1 MQTDYERVILVKPEV
16 FVYRI
21 PPRTTNR
28 AYRFA
33 TFKYVFV
40 NL

>member
-1 MQTDYERVILVKPEV
+1 MQADSFDYERVLLVKPEV

-28 AYRFA
+28 AYR
-33 TFKYVFV
+33 
-40 NL
+40 